1 MPKLAEISFRSV
13 SITLNYMNNNVMFQ
27 FISVCLRY
35 LVHVLVRSAMN
46 QYRFFLYSF
55 SFLEYFSSSFSFSKQ
70 IAIISVLVFVLV
82 MKIALIDPWPGFQG
96 RYIFRH

>member
-1 MPKLAEISFRSV
+1 MPKLAEISFQSV

-46 QYRFFLYSF
+46 QYRFFY
-55 SFLEYFSSSFSFSKQ
+55 
-70 IAIISVLVFVLV
+70 IVLVFWNILVLV
-82 MKIALIDPWPGFQG
+82 LVLVNK
-96 RYIFRH
+96 